1 MLSLALCLPAPDV
14 AALISGR
21 TITALPKMFISPGRV
36 FALYPVDSTSTHNSL
51 DLGQIYQPGF
61 LNIAQEAQQALN
73 PDTVF
78 IKAWARCVGCQE
90 IDSSQDLEAI
100 SRLTIWRREMFENL
114 LQSSPP
120 FFLGCLQVYRLSEA
134 IPLSIPKEYKPEV
147 GKFFSTSSTIPI
159 PEEQPIIND
168 RQFNRRL
175 QKLRRLEAPD
185 HPEMEELQALL
196 ATKTD
201 PAARKLEAR
210 IYQFLGWGNHQFSD
224 SSNPDLTWIN
234 NIADLGN
241 RSKEE
246 EETSNYA
253 AGTAFENIVRQSL
266 EFLGFTVDYF
276 HKGGAGGVDV
286 FCKRPYPLVI
296 ECKSGKKIPNTTAVQ
311 LRHLANLRLK
321 DPVLVAQAV
330 KLIIGPGEPTTQL
343 KEVAELENMSI
354 LNPETLENLV
364 KLHSQHPNCI
374 NLFEL
379 KGCLKEG
386 DSNDSVE
393 EYIKQVNARINLR
406 SHIIQV
412 VKECMQKTEKKNV
425 TISKIHTAYCFW
437 SEPPCSL
444 SEQELQDILIELSS
458 PLMGY
463 LGRVREQ
470 NPKDDRFYFL
480 RDLVV
485 E

>member
-134 IPLSIPKEYKPEV
+134 IPLSIPKDYQPEV
-147 GKFFSTSSTIPI
+147 GKFFSTSSAIPI
-159 PEEQPIIND
+159 PEEQPVINNHEFD
-168 RQFNRRL
+168 RRL
-175 QKLRRLEAPD
+175 RKLRRLEAPD

-196 ATKTD
+196 STRFDSAS
-201 PAARKLEAR
+201 RKLEAR
-210 IYQFLGWGNHQFSD
+210 IYQFLGWGNQQFAEIP
-224 SSNPDLTWIN
+224 NPDLAWIN
-234 NIADLGN
+234 DIADLGN
-241 RSKEE
+241 RSKEAE
-246 EETSNYA
+246 GTTAIA
-253 AGTAFENIVRQSL
+253 AGTAFENIVKKSL
-266 EFLGFTVDYF
+266 KFLGFTVDHF

-286 FCKRPYPLVI
+286 FCPSPYPLVL
-296 ECKSGKKIPNTTAVQ
+296 ECKSGKKMPNDTAMQ
-311 LRHLANLRLK
+311 LHNLAGLRLK
-321 DPVLVAQAV
+321 DRVLIEQAT

-343 KEVAELENMSI
+343 KEAAKVHDMSI
-354 LNPETLENLV
+354 LNPEVLESLV
-364 KLHSQHPNCI
+364 KLHSQYSI
-374 NLFEL
+374 DLFEL
-379 KGCLKEG
+379 KKYLKPG
-386 DSNDSVE
+386 YSNDSVE
-393 EYIKQVNARINLR
+393 DYIQQVREKIKLR

-412 VKECMQKTEKKNV
+412 VKQQLEKSPEDNAS
-425 TISKIHTAYCFW
+425 ISEIHTAFLW
-437 SEPPCSL
+437 NNPPCSL
-444 SEQELQDILIELSS
+444 SREKLQDILIELSS
-458 PLMGY
+458 PLTGY
-463 LGRVREQ
+463 LGRVKGKDG
-470 NPKDDRFYFL
+470 KDDRFYFL